1 MAVNGSSRRASC
13 NFEKAAYFL
22 GVDSFKPAFA
32 PDHAPSHMSES
43 PAYEAASSPA
53 CKGACSPSF
62 KPWPEPYVAPHLP
75 YSPDSYEALGYTPRP
90 SKKKIQNPYKPS
102 YHPSSPAYNGSLS
115 PYSYDALD
123 YNPTS
128 SKKGTRNPYLQYS
141 PDPHNAL
148 DYNPRPSKKVAPN
161 SAKPPTYLPSKPE
174 PCKSS
179 PLSDYSASSQDACI
193 PSLSSPSYLDIGKAP
208 QASAKLGAGTKARSN
223 KPRLQAKQ
231 PKKPSQL
238 VQLKKKRQL
247 QRKEQR
253 AKAKAAKKERLE
265 EKRLQKVCCKH
276 TFAFH
281 KWLVFTLSELPT
293 IEPGAIQGQ
302 AFYALYPFIL
312 SFDLDDLGGTLI
324 RWLPMCNV
332 TNV

>member
-1 MAVNGSSRRASC
+1 MLLAICQNPRHTRRPLLLRAKGHALLPS
-13 NFEKAAYFL
+13 NPGQNLTWRPTSHIAQIPMRLL
-22 GVDSFKPAFA
+22 GTLRD
-32 PDHAPSHMSES
+32 
-43 PAYEAASSPA
+43 
-53 CKGACSPSF
+53 
-62 KPWPEPYVAPHLP
+62 LP
-75 YSPDSYEALGYTPRP
+75 
-90 SKKKIQNPYKPS
+90 KKKIQNPYKPS

-265 EKRLQKVCCKH
+265 EKRLQKAFLDKAKSLLGQFGDKGMSWFKFQERMACKYPENARESLPH
-276 TFAFH
+276 FIFRMYKVQPDGRQPQLRRVDAEGKDSQEGTF
-281 KWLVFTLSELPT
+281 
-293 IEPGAIQGQ
+293 I
-302 AFYALYPFIL
+302 ALNKNRNLYVEE
-312 SFDLDDLGGTLI
+312 SD
-324 RWLPMCNV
+324 
-332 TNV
+332 